1 MDARNLLPKEGER
14 AMLASPIP
22 RDLRVYIDQVTGLH
36 AQCIRYVP
44 RLKGV
49 KLLDVSIDASRQ
61 LPDSLVAVKLNF

>member
-36 AQCIRYVP
+36 AQCTRYAP
-44 RLKGV
+44 ALS
-49 KLLDVSIDASRQ
+49 VSSF
-61 LPDSLVAVKLNF
+61 SM